1 MGEAHAYQLGLI
13 GYPVGQSLS
22 PALHLAALQHA
33 GLSGDY
39 RLFPIPPFPE
49 GEFKMA
55 ALLEKIKAGTLDG
68 VNVTIP
74 HKQTVIPFLDELS
87 ETAQAIGAVN
97 TISRSGDKL
106 AGDNTDA
113 PGFLI
118 DLNLFLDSC
127 AMDIVEKYALILGAG
142 GSARAVCYTLRQDG
156 WKVTIASRRI
166 EQGEKLRT
174 ELDAQTA
181 ISLNKKEM
189 AGVHPDLIVNT
200 TPVGMY
206 PRENSSPWPEGLP
219 FPKHAAV
226 YDLVYKP
233 ADTQFIQRART
244 QGLPAVNGLGM
255 LVEQARLAFQ
265 IWTGQPVDREVM
277 LPAIDTPLI
286 KESS

>member
-1 MGEAHAYQLGLI
+1 MGKVNSNQLGLI

-39 RLFPIPPFPE
+39 RLYPIPHFPE
-49 GEFKMA
+49 GERKMS
-55 ALLEKIKAGTLDG
+55 ALLGKIKAGTLDG

-87 ETAQAIGAVN
+87 ETAQTIGAVN

-106 AGDNTDA
+106 VGDNTDA

-127 AMDIVEKYALILGAG
+127 SMDIVEKHALILGAG
-142 GSARAVCYTLRQDG
+142 GSARAVCFALRQDG

-166 EQGEKLRT
+166 EQGEELRRD
-174 ELDAQTA
+174 LDAQTA
-181 ISLNKKEM
+181 ISLNKRNLT
-189 AGVHPDLIVNT
+189 GVHPDLIVNT

-219 FPKHAAV
+219 FPKHTAV

-233 ADTQFIQRART
+233 ADTNLIQQACT
-244 QGLPAVNGLGM
+244 QGLPATNGLGM

-265 IWTGQPVDREVM
+265 IWTGQLIDREVM
-277 LPAIDTPLI
+277 LSAIDTPLI

>member
-1 MGEAHAYQLGLI
+1 M
-13 GYPVGQSLS
+13 S
-22 PALHLAALQHA
+22 
-33 GLSGDY
+33 
-39 RLFPIPPFPE
+39 
-49 GEFKMA
+49 
-55 ALLEKIKAGTLDG
+55 ALLGKIKAGTLDG

-87 ETAQAIGAVN
+87 ETAQTIGAVN

-106 AGDNTDA
+106 VGDNTDA

-127 AMDIVEKYALILGAG
+127 SMDIVEKHALILGAG
-142 GSARAVCYTLRQDG
+142 GSARAVCFALRQDG

-166 EQGEKLRT
+166 EQGEELRRD
-174 ELDAQTA
+174 LDAQTA
-181 ISLNKKEM
+181 VSLNKKEL

-219 FPKHAAV
+219 LPKHAVV

-233 ADTQFIQRART
+233 ADTNLIQQARAR
-244 QGLPAVNGLGM
+244 GLPATNGLGM

-265 IWTGQPVDREVM
+265 IWTGQLIDREVM
-277 LPAIDTPLI
+277 LSAIDTPLI